1 MIAISIVLVVLALL
15 GAPLF
20 AIIAAGALI
29 SFISIDPELGVAVP
43 IEIFSIAEMP
53 ILLAIPLFTFAG
65 YLLSESEA
73 PRRLVRLTSAL
84 LGWMP
89 GGLAIVSIGACAFF
103 TAFRLFS

>member
-1 MIAISIVLVVLALL
+1 MIAIGILLVVLALL

-65 YLLSESEA
+65 
-73 PRRLVRLTSAL
+73 
-84 LGWMP
+84 
-89 GGLAIVSIGACAFF
+89 
-103 TAFRLFS
+103 

>member
-1 MIAISIVLVVLALL
+1 MA
-15 GAPLF
+15 GH

-29 SFISIDPELGVAVP
+29 SFISIDPELGIAVP

-65 YLLSESEA
+65 YLLSESQA
-73 PRRLVRLTSAL
+73 PGRLVRLTSAL

-89 GGLAIVSIGACAFF
+89 GGLAPFLP
-103 TAFRLFS
+103 RLRALRV